1 MPETKSQ
8 NTKYRYLN
16 IGHKT
21 IDIEDNSQKWNA
33 HVRRT
38 VLDYLYI
45 DEQDKYTWVGRRNN
59 QLVKTLIDEGCM
71 SFEPCNEDYTMNGDV
86 IWYPADITRCILEG
100 KLKVVDSTYDY
111 DFNEENGH
119 PCLVTSLPCEEEL
132 EEREE
137 RMLNES
143 LNSY

>member
-1 MPETKSQ
+1 
-8 NTKYRYLN
+8 
-16 IGHKT
+16 
-21 IDIEDNSQKWNA
+21 
-33 HVRRT
+33 
-38 VLDYLYI
+38 
-45 DEQDKYTWVGRRNN
+45 
-59 QLVKTLIDEGCM
+59 
-71 SFEPCNEDYTMNGDV
+71 MNGDV

-111 DFNEENGH
+111 SFNEENGN